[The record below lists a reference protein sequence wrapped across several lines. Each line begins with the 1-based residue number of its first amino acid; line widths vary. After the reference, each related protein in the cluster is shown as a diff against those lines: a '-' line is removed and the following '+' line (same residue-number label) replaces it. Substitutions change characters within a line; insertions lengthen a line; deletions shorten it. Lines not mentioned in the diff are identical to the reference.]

1 MTSAP
6 LTRSGVDHA
15 DAARRSRAVGWWF
28 FAEGRLRRELP
39 FLGVTLATA
48 FGNPVLYLVAMGIG
62 LGALV
67 QQPVDGVSY
76 LHFVAPGLVVST
88 VATTGAGWG
97 TWPIMGGFKWE
108 RTYLAAGATAISP
121 VQVALGELV
130 ALGLR
135 LLAQA
140 AVFWAIGLAFGAWGL
155 ASAWWVIPIATAA
168 GLAFFAPLAAYSATL
183 EDEGLQFNFINR
195 LIVMPMFLFAG
206 TFFPLTAMPPFLQ
219 WIGWISPMWH
229 GTQLARIASYGM
241 ANEPLLTLG
250 HVAFLVA
257 CVVGGM
263 AVAARTF
270 SRRMEKAS

>member
-1 MTSAP
+1 MKPAP
-6 LTRSGVDHA
+6 EKMRRTPYLRLDSDRLTLRDELALDRTLLANERTLMAYLRTGVA
-15 DAARRSRAVGWWF
+15 LMIA
-28 FAEGRLRRELP
+28 
-39 FLGVTLATA
+39 GVTI
-48 FGNPVLYLVAMGIG
+48 M
-62 LGALV
+62 
-67 QQPVDGVSY
+67 
-76 LHFVAPGLVVST
+76 HFASR
-88 VATTGAGWG
+88 GW
-97 TWPIMGGFKWE
+97 
-108 RTYLAAGATAISP
+108 
-121 VQVALGELV
+121 
-130 ALGLR
+130 
-135 LLAQA
+135 
-140 AVFWAIGLAFGAWGL
+140 FWAIGLAFGAWGL